1 MAKKKADKKG
11 ERFNARLHADDMK
24 FVEGIDANKSEAL
37 RKLIAH
43 ARACEGFGLTV
54 SEAMWLLSQYFPR
67 KITWPERS
75 GVARVMPAAP
85 VPKAAAGPPLVAETW
100 KAIAVGVPIT

>member
-43 ARACEGFGLTV
+43 ARACEGFGLTG
-54 SEAMWLLSQYFPR
+54 E
-67 KITWPERS
+67 
-75 GVARVMPAAP
+75 
-85 VPKAAAGPPLVAETW
+85 
-100 KAIAVGVPIT
+100 